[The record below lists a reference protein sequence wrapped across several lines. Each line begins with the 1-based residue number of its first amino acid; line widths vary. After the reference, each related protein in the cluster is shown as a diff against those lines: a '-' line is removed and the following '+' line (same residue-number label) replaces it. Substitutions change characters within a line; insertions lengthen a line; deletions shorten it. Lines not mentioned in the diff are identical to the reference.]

1 MTYKR
6 EKPPKILTGKL
17 KMIGKIVSE
26 YQLGKNY
33 EETITYVVKYVD
45 DKNNDVRTAAI
56 NAIVAISN

>member
-1 MTYKR
+1 
-6 EKPPKILTGKL
+6 
-17 KMIGKIVSE
+17 MIGKIVSE

-33 EETITYVVKYVD
+33 EETIIYVVKYVD